1 MELLEFVESNK
12 KDKKYKI
19 VFNINNRKKT
29 FHFGNKNSITYV
41 EGGDEK
47 KRQNYLKRHSVREDW
62 NNINNGSLSAG
73 ILWGDTNDLTTNLNE
88 YLKEFNIED
97 KRNETKNLTY
107 KQKLNSKF
115 GFDKNKTLTNIELEK
130 LTGIPINILEEVKK
144 RGIGA
149 YETQLS
155 SVRLKNNFVK
165 DGDLRKGKNKRLSPE
180 QWGEARKIAFVYKSL
195 YEDMK
200 IKPQDLDLYKKIF
213 T

>member
-29 FHFGNKNSITYV
+29 FHFGSKNSITYV

-47 KRQNYLKRHSVREDW
+47 KRENYLKRHSVREDW

-115 GFDKNKTLTNIELEK
+115 GFDKNQTLTNIELEK

-165 DGDLRKGKNKRLSPE
+165 DGDLRKGKNKRSTVLVVPLSPLSP
-180 QWGEARKIAFVYKSL
+180 ALFLSFYHSPYSL
-195 YEDMK
+195 
-200 IKPQDLDLYKKIF
+200 
-213 T
+213 